1 MYSLMLS
8 KNLIEEIDSLAYK
21 QNTNRSN
28 LINHI
33 LAEYLS
39 MSTPEMHIQEIF
51 EYLSNLLKTHSNLL
65 IQNSNS
71 ASIICIKSSLAY
83 KYKPSVKYSIELYK
97 YNHEYFGTLKIQF
110 RTQSEILINA
120 LSAFFEIWIKLES
133 KNIKPLIGTKITY
146 TIDINKFE
154 RSLITPQLPTDN
166 EALSEALG
174 NYIDMFDNVLKRYI
188 KTPDIQFSE
197 LENYYLTFLKN
208 CNLII

>member
-1 MYSLMLS
+1 MLS

-51 EYLSNLLKTHSNLL
+51 EYLSNLLKMHSNLL

-83 KYKPSVKYSIELYK
+83 KYKPSVKYSIEIY
-97 YNHEYFGTLKIQF
+97 
-110 RTQSEILINA
+110 
-120 LSAFFEIWIKLES
+120 
-133 KNIKPLIGTKITY
+133 
-146 TIDINKFE
+146 
-154 RSLITPQLPTDN
+154 
-166 EALSEALG
+166 
-174 NYIDMFDNVLKRYI
+174 
-188 KTPDIQFSE
+188 
-197 LENYYLTFLKN
+197 
-208 CNLII
+208 